1 MAFPVAPAECGV
13 TEAYLPLSEELSM
26 AEQKSLTGLT
36 DDEAKE
42 FHGIFTQ
49 TMTGFFGIVV
59 IAHILAWLYRPWL

>member
-1 MAFPVAPAECGV
+1 
-13 TEAYLPLSEELSM
+13 M
-26 AEQKSLTGLT
+26 AEQKSMTGLS

-42 FHGIFTQ
+42 FHAIFTQ